1 MYKRQFD
8 YSEKLLAI
16 DINIEINQMLDT
28 AWGLF
33 AKYFTREEVAIKEEL
48 IQKYWKEA

>member
-1 MYKRQFD
+1 M
-8 YSEKLLAI
+8 LAI
-16 DINIEINQMLDT
+16 DINIEINQMPDT